1 LFARHGTPRKTPIR
15 NRDRTLTH
23 CLGCPMTM
31 SRKDRFKLKV
41 QLIDQ
46 VEADE
51 WIFQKINHLLGEFGL
66 ETLEEDQSARMVGD

>member
-1 LFARHGTPRKTPIR
+1 
-15 NRDRTLTH
+15 
-23 CLGCPMTM
+23 MTM